1 VLKVDY
7 LQRKCPKINLI
18 KIINE
23 HYGRLAPRSA
33 TNEVVDEAMD
43 EGLGERIS
51 TAVSDNIEAIRL
63 SDENSGEG
71 D

>member
-1 VLKVDY
+1 
-7 LQRKCPKINLI
+7 
-18 KIINE
+18 
-23 HYGRLAPRSA
+23 
-33 TNEVVDEAMD
+33 MD

-71 D
+71 DWQAIKTLQVE